1 MERASSG
8 TAVTTALA
16 VLLGVLTVQS
26 LAHLPPWGWIAV
38 PAALLG
44 WGARRWPPLRWVAWC
59 LLAAAWASWRGSLAL
74 DARLPRVLEGADM
87 LVEGTLSDLPRRDSD
102 GLRLSVRIEH
112 ASVGGRPIDWRG
124 QAKLAWYGD
133 APARLPPCGRW
144 RLLLKLKRPR
154 GLINPGGFD
163 SERSA
168 LERGIDAT
176 GYVREGPLNQP
187 LPGRGWCIDG
197 LRDRIAQAIDARVSD
212 SHDAGLLKAFA
223 VGDTRGLDQDDW
235 EVARANGIP
244 HLISISGFHV
254 GVAAM
259 FGVGLAWMCY
269 LAFPR
274 LALRL
279 PRPPAQAV
287 AAALVAL
294 GYGALA
300 GMGLPTVRTL
310 LMIVVLALAR
320 CQRRATGAAQSL
332 ALALLAILLADP
344 LAVLSPGFW
353 LSFVGVCFLMLCLS
367 ARGHGW
373 LGFVRELT
381 AGQLLMTCSL
391 LPLTVWFF
399 GQASL
404 IGGLSNLLAVPVVS
418 FLIVPLALFGML
430 CLLLAPVLANPAW
443 WLAAKV
449 AHAQWWLLERMAQ
462 WPGAHWYLPEPRLGA
477 LLLATV
483 GALWLFTPR
492 GLPLRVLGLAL
503 FLPLLWPV
511 QTPLPEGAAR
521 AYVLDVG
528 QGLAVLLRT
537 REHALLYDAGAR
549 YRSGFDL
556 GEAVVLP
563 TIHAL
568 GVAQLDMLMISHADN
583 DHAGGAAAVVKA
595 YPAARRYAGEPDRMN
610 VPMQACHA
618 GQSWRWDGV
627 QFSVLHPADGM
638 GQGNDRSCVLLVQ
651 TASGRL
657 LLTGDITAQVE
668 PLVARALPAGP
679 PLVMVSP
686 HHGSRSS
693 SSPSLLAAAQPQL
706 ALISAGWHSR
716 FGHPHAQVLARYR
729 DVGAAWLNTAD
740 SGAISVLLPAAAPP
754 RWESRERV
762 TRGAYW
768 RE

>member
-1 MERASSG
+1 MA
-8 TAVTTALA
+8 TAL
-16 VLLGVLTVQS
+16 VLLLGVLAVQT
-26 LAHLPPWGWIAV
+26 LARLPPWWWMPGPV
-38 PAALLG
+38 ALLW
-44 WGARRWPPLRWVAWC
+44 WGARRWPPLRWLALC
-59 LLAAAWASWRGSLAL
+59 LLGAAWASWRGSLAM
-74 DARLPRVLEGADM
+74 DARLPRALEGADM
-87 LVEGTLSDLPRRDSD
+87 LVEGTLSDLPRHDSD
-102 GLRLSVRIEH
+102 GLRLTFRIEQ
-112 ASVGGRPIDWRG
+112 ASVGGQPIDWRG

-133 APARLPPCGRW
+133 PPAPLASCGRW

-176 GYVREGPLNQP
+176 GYVRDGPLNQP
-187 LPGRGWCIDG
+187 LGRRMGCIDG
-197 LRDRIAQAIDARVSD
+197 VRDRIAQAIDARVAD
-212 SHDAGLLKAFA
+212 PHDAALLKAFA

-259 FGVGLAWMCY
+259 FGVGLTWMLY
-269 LAFPR
+269 LAWPR

-320 CQRRATGAAQSL
+320 CHRRASGGAQSL

-344 LAVLSPGFW
+344 LAVLSAGFW

-373 LGFVRELT
+373 RGFVRELT

-404 IGGLSNLLAVPVVS
+404 VGGLSNLLAVPVVS
-418 FLIVPLALFGML
+418 FLIVPLALFGIV
-430 CLLLAPVLANPAW
+430 CLLLAPALATPVW

-449 AHAQWWLLERMAQ
+449 AHGQWWLLERMAQ
-462 WPGAHWYLPEPRLGA
+462 WPGAHWYLPEPRLDA
-477 LLLATV
+477 LLLATL
-483 GALWLFTPR
+483 GALWLFMPR
-492 GLPLRVLGLAL
+492 GLPLRALGLAL
-503 FLPLLWPV
+503 FLPLLWPI
-511 QTPLPEGAAR
+511 QQPLPPGTAR
-521 AYVLDVG
+521 VYVLDVG
-528 QGLAVLLRT
+528 QGLSVLLRT

-556 GEAVVLP
+556 GEAVAMP
-563 TIHAL
+563 AIHAL
-568 GVAQLDMLMISHADN
+568 GVPRLDMLMISHADN
-583 DHAGGAAAVVKA
+583 DHAGGAAAVAKA
-595 YPAARRYAGEPDRMN
+595 YPSARRYAGEPSRMDL
-610 VPMQACHA
+610 PMHACHA
-618 GQSWRWDGV
+618 GQAWQWDGV
-627 QFSVLHPADGM
+627 RFSVLHPGDGPE
-638 GQGNDRSCVLLVQ
+638 QGNDRSCVLLVQ
-651 TASGRL
+651 TAGGRV
-657 LLTGDITAQVE
+657 LLTGDITAQAE
-668 PLVARALPAGP
+668 PVVARALPAGP
-679 PLVMVSP
+679 PLILIAP

-693 SSPSLLAAAQPQL
+693 SSPALLAAAQPRL
-706 ALISAGWHSR
+706 ALISAGWRSR

-729 DVGAAWLNTAD
+729 EAGIPWLNTAD
-740 SGAISVLLPAAAPP
+740 SGAISVLLPATAPP

-762 TRGAYW
+762 ARAAYW